1 MQSLWRQ
8 NTTLPQFPTLSG
20 NLKTQAIVIGG
31 GLAGILTAYFLEQK
45 KNQNRRSGGRTNRQR
60 SKQQNHCK
68 SNVSTQPALPPSHSG
83 IRPDSGPYV
92 RRCKS
97 TCYWRL

>member
-31 GLAGILTAYFLEQK
+31 GLAGILTAYFLEPSFWRPNKSAAVKAAKPLQK
-45 KNQNRRSGGRTNRQR
+45 
-60 SKQQNHCK
+60 
-68 SNVSTQPALPPSHSG
+68 
-83 IRPDSGPYV
+83 
-92 RRCKS
+92 
-97 TCYWRL
+97 